1 MSKLSTTADHD
12 EWDMIQCGGSIVD
25 RLQKERAKQCQRK

>member
-12 EWDMIQCGGSIVD
+12 EWDMIQRGRSIVD
-25 RLQKERAKQCQRK
+25 RLQKERAKKCQRK